1 MSAQDLG
8 DEQPARPFTIAVLIS
23 GSGSNMQALLDDQSG
38 YAVGLVLADRADA
51 YGLQRGLA
59 ANVPTVCV
67 PLLRPKNRIE
77 RKRWEQQIAGV
88 LDVFNPDLIVMAGW
102 MRVMSAGFTERFA
115 GRIINQH
122 PALLPDAAVNTYR
135 LADGTLIPA
144 IRGAH
149 AVRDALRLG
158 VPATGCTVHWV
169 TAEVDVGP
177 VLARAEV
184 PVLPGDDEPTLHERI
199 KAQERRMI
207 VEVVRRLAEQRE
219 RRTENGEPRT

>member
-1 MSAQDLG
+1 MSAHDLQAA
-8 DEQPARPFTIAVLIS
+8 QPPRPFTIAVLIS

-38 YAVGLVLADRADA
+38 YVVGLVLADRADA
-51 YGLQRGLA
+51 YGVQRGLV
-59 ANVPTVCV
+59 ANVPTTCV
-67 PLLRPKNRIE
+67 PLLRPKNRVE
-77 RKRWEQQIAGV
+77 RSRWEQQIAGL

-122 PALLPDAAVNTYR
+122 PALLPDAAIDSYR

-158 VPATGCTVHWV
+158 VPTTGCTVHWV

-207 VEVVRRLAEQRE
+207 VEVVRRLAAEKRE
-219 RRTENGEPRT
+219 P